1 MIFLHSK
8 RNENIK
14 MNKIYTLIIISLCI
28 SVFISCKRTNGNIP
42 ELSKAES
49 ILDKHPDSAMYILH
63 ALNKNKINNDEA
75 VRMNYYLLLYQAE
88 DRCNV
93 DHTSDS
99 IMLDVVHYYEKN
111 KYGDRLMRAYYQL
124 GRVYVDI
131 QDSPEAL
138 KYYNKAIDLSSTSK
152 SYSTIGRIYSQI
164 GYVCG
169 VQGLFEESESACK
182 KAYEYYSAARDSSMI
197 VSTIRDLGFAY
208 AAMKGINKGF
218 AYYQRAYLMA
228 LKIKDQQKANN
239 ILSEYADM
247 LMEKN
252 RNNEAYNFL
261 IQLKNVS
268 DTKTMANIYSAW
280 TTYYQQTGR
289 SDSAVYYG
297 NKALSIGNVY
307 VKYDVTYGLFQAMS
321 KRGDYKK
328 AVDYVNQHLNY
339 SDSINDLNSTADVKK
354 IQSLYNYNH
363 FMRGRNE
370 LIMENKAKQQIIY
383 IIIIGGLIVVF
394 SGCIFVYKQKKAK
407 DNELAQKQHLLD
419 IERMKTK
426 NDKDLLSKNKNT
438 IADLQKQ
445 LNEALLDADK
455 TKIEE
460 QKSRLENDNLRLEQR
475 QKAERKFKVSEIYQY
490 VHSCDEKSLKLNDAD
505 WADIKKWL
513 DSVYDDFTGK
523 LYLFWP
529 KLNQTEYHLCCLI
542 KMKVSVKRIAI
553 IEAKESNTIS
563 SARSRLY
570 TKYTGKKGDPNLFD
584 EMMAA
589 L

>member
-1 MIFLHSK
+1 
-8 RNENIK
+8 
-14 MNKIYTLIIISLCI
+14 MNKICSLIIISLCF
-28 SVFISCKRTNGNIP
+28 SVFISCKRESGYIP
-42 ELSKAES
+42 ELSKAEFL
-49 ILDKHPDSAMYILH
+49 LDKHPDSAMYILR
-63 ALNKNKINNDEA
+63 ALNKNKTNNDEA
-75 VRMNYYLLLYQAE
+75 VRVNYYLLLYQAE
-88 DRCNV
+88 DRCNI

-124 GRVYVDI
+124 GRVYDDM

-138 KYYNKAIDLSSTSK
+138 KYYHKAIDLSSTSK

-169 VQGLFEESESACK
+169 VQGIHDEEVSADN
-182 KAYEYYSAARDSSMI
+182 KAYEFYSAAKDSLMLPYA
-197 VSTIRDLGFAY
+197 IRDLGFTYFDMNKIEKSIFCFHKAY
-208 AAMKGINKGF
+208 SIAI
-218 AYYQRAYLMA
+218 
-228 LKIKDQQKANN
+228 KIKDQQKAND
-239 ILSEYADM
+239 ILSSYIDALIELKRYSKA
-247 LMEKN
+247 
-252 RNNEAYNFL
+252 RHFL
-261 IQLKNVS
+261 SQFNKKIKDKITL
-268 DTKTMANIYSAW
+268 AAIYFDWAK
-280 TTYYQQTGR
+280 YYQHAGQY
-289 SDSAVYYG
+289 DSTMYYG
-297 NKALSIGNVY
+297 QKAFSIGNVY
-307 VKYDVTYGLFQAMS
+307 VKYNATYILFQAMS
-321 KRGDYKK
+321 KQGNYKK
-328 AVDYVNQHLNY
+328 ASYYADQVMAYN
-339 SDSINDLNSTADVKK
+339 DSIKDLDNAAGIKK

-383 IIIIGGLIVVF
+383 IIIIGGLIVIF
-394 SGCIFVYKQKKAK
+394 SGCVFVYRQKKAK

-426 NDKDLLSKNKNT
+426 NDKDLLSKNENT

-445 LNEALLDADK
+445 LNEALLDDDK

-460 QKSRLENDNLRLEQR
+460 QKSRLENDNQRLEQR
-475 QKAERKFKVSEIYQY
+475 QKAERKFKVSKIYQY
-490 VHSCDEKSLKLNDAD
+490 VHSCDEESLKLDDAD

-513 DSVYDDFTGK
+513 DSVYGDFTMK

-529 KLNQTEYHLCCLI
+529 KLNPTEYHLCCLI

-553 IEAKESNTIS
+553 IEAKESNSIS

>member
-1 MIFLHSK
+1 MC
-8 RNENIK
+8 
-14 MNKIYTLIIISLCI
+14 M
-28 SVFISCKRTNGNIP
+28 SVFISCKRTNGCIP
-42 ELSKAES
+42 KLSKAES
-49 ILDKHPDSAMYILH
+49 LLDKYPDSAMRILH
-63 ALNKNKINNDEA
+63 ALNKNKANNDEA

-88 DRCNV
+88 DRCEI

-124 GRVYVDI
+124 GCVYDNMK
-131 QDSPEAL
+131 DSPEAL
-138 KYYNKAIDLSSTSK
+138 KYYHKALDLSSTCK

-164 GYVCG
+164 GNVCG
-169 VQGLFEESESACK
+169 AQGIFDEEISADK
-182 KAYEYYSAARDSSMI
+182 KAYDYYLAAKDSSMI
-197 VSTIRDLGFAY
+197 ACALRDLCFAY
-208 AAMKGINKGF
+208 VDLNKIDKGSTCF
-218 AYYQRAYLMA
+218 YQAYSIA
-228 LKIKDQQKANN
+228 LKIKDQQKAND
-239 ILSEYADM
+239 ILSSYIDVLLE
-247 LMEKN
+247 LN
-252 RNNEAYNFL
+252 RYKEAYHL
-261 IQLKNVS
+261 LLQIKNVT
-268 DTKTMANIYSAW
+268 DTNTIANIYSAW
-280 TTYYQQTGR
+280 TKYYQQTGR

-339 SDSINDLNSTADVKK
+339 SDSIRDLNSTAEVKK

-383 IIIIGGLIVVF
+383 IIIIGGLIVAF
-394 SGCIFVYKQKKAK
+394 SGFVFVYKQKKAK
-407 DNELAQKQHLLD
+407 DDELAQKQHLLD
-419 IERMKTK
+419 LERMKTK
-426 NDKDLLSKNKNT
+426 NDKNLLSKNENT

-445 LNEALLDADK
+445 LNEALLDAEK

-460 QKSRLENDNLRLEQR
+460 QKSRLENDNLRIEQR
-475 QKAERKFKVSEIYQY
+475 QKAEKEFKVSEIYQY
-490 VHSCDEKSLKLNDAD
+490 VHSCDEESLKLNDVD
-505 WADIKKWL
+505 WKNIKEWL
-513 DSVYDDFTGK
+513 DSVYDDFTTK

-529 KLNQTEYHLCCLI
+529 KLNPTEYHLCCLV
-542 KMKVSVKRIAI
+542 KMNVSVKRIAV

-570 TKYTGKKGDPNLFD
+570 TKYTGEKGDPKLFD
-584 EMMAA
+584 EMMEA